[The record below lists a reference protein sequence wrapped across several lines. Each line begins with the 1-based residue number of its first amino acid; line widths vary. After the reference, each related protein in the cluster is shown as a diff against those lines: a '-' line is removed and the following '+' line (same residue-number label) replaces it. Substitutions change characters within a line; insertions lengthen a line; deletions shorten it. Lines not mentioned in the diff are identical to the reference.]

1 MISPW
6 SELLSTCSIKNH
18 NENNL
23 TLNRVVEISAFKIS
37 GSYLVLDEDPEKTFK
52 RGKKYHLLIAII
64 ESLEFTDFKSK
75 VYGRDLVFQASLVS
89 LR

>member
-1 MISPW
+1 MIPPW
-6 SELLSTCSIKNH
+6 PELLSTCSIKNH

-52 RGKKYHLLIAII
+52 RGKISFINCKN
-64 ESLEFTDFKSK
+64 
-75 VYGRDLVFQASLVS
+75 
-89 LR
+89 

>member
-6 SELLSTCSIKNH
+6 PELLSTCSIKNH

-37 GSYLVLDEDPEKTFK
+37 GSYLVLDEDPEKTLREEK
-52 RGKKYHLLIAII
+52 NII
-64 ESLEFTDFKSK
+64 
-75 VYGRDLVFQASLVS
+75 Y
-89 LR
+89 